1 MKLSLRT
8 FQKLKWKL
16 AFSHVL
22 ITPLVML
29 TIEVLLLIITFV
41 VIELFFVPPLVLSGL
56 QQYQSQLK
64 PFFVHNGVPDQ
75 MALALWIKTPG
86 GFPVGYQ
93 PDFRAV
99 VDEQGRVVV
108 STGSKPLLS
117 GVMVQAFLSAQAAT
131 DLQQVLA
138 GKTDDQGLMSQN
150 SDRSVIAIVPV
161 RGEGTKVYGALID
174 DTGPDLYSQEAMYW
188 LKFDVLYI
196 LVFLAIYTFFSVIV
210 GMISGFFTAR
220 NITRRFSKLALAAD
234 NWSRGDFSTFIRDSS
249 SDEIGQLARKLNRMA
264 EQLQNQLRTHQR
276 LAILEERNR
285 LARDLHDSVKQHI
298 FVIALQVGGAKL
310 RLGQSTDDTAEA
322 RKQLTEAEHVLLQVQ
337 QELKTLI
344 RELRPAAL
352 EGRGLGVALQ
362 ALVAQWMRQSNIT
375 ATVLIQGEQAL
386 PLIVEE
392 ALFRVAQE
400 ALSNVARHSQA
411 STVQVHLTYGQQGVV
426 TLSFFDNGQG
436 FDSATRNSD
445 GVGLL
450 SMRERMNALGG
461 DMHIES
467 FPGKGTRVI
476 AHCNQQSAEVNAKV

>member
-150 SDRSVIAIVPV
+150 
-161 RGEGTKVYGALID
+161 
-174 DTGPDLYSQEAMYW
+174 
-188 LKFDVLYI
+188 
-196 LVFLAIYTFFSVIV
+196 
-210 GMISGFFTAR
+210 
-220 NITRRFSKLALAAD
+220 
-234 NWSRGDFSTFIRDSS
+234 
-249 SDEIGQLARKLNRMA
+249 
-264 EQLQNQLRTHQR
+264 
-276 LAILEERNR
+276 
-285 LARDLHDSVKQHI
+285 
-298 FVIALQVGGAKL
+298 
-310 RLGQSTDDTAEA
+310 
-322 RKQLTEAEHVLLQVQ
+322 
-337 QELKTLI
+337 
-344 RELRPAAL
+344 
-352 EGRGLGVALQ
+352 
-362 ALVAQWMRQSNIT
+362 
-375 ATVLIQGEQAL
+375 
-386 PLIVEE
+386 
-392 ALFRVAQE
+392 
-400 ALSNVARHSQA
+400 
-411 STVQVHLTYGQQGVV
+411 
-426 TLSFFDNGQG
+426 
-436 FDSATRNSD
+436 
-445 GVGLL
+445 
-450 SMRERMNALGG
+450 
-461 DMHIES
+461 
-467 FPGKGTRVI
+467 
-476 AHCNQQSAEVNAKV
+476 